1 MGVPYTFASATNSIP
16 LSQLD
21 ANFNTPVTIGSTTVG
36 LGNTVSTLTNV
47 TLSNATITSVSTPIT
62 VPQGGTG
69 LTSLTAGYIPYGNG
83 TSAFSSSSSLYFDG
97 TNLGIGTSSPAA
109 AFETQKAG
117 NYLGTFR
124 YSSTTPT
131 LAYINV
137 VNANNSTLGAVIAH
151 NADGTVFMG
160 NQANYATLFATN
172 NTERM
177 RIDSSGRLLLGTTSA
192 LSNSLATFGNNT
204 GSPVGWGFATL
215 QNSGGI
221 TPPTS
226 AGLSIGWNFSNG
238 GGENNIV
245 YGTSAGATPALAFSS
260 YNGTTTA
267 ERMRID
273 SSGNFFVNATAQSG
287 DRPNN
292 TGIQVL
298 PVGDIKIRVA
308 TDSQPALQFYSPTG
322 GGTPVGSVNAGA
334 SATSYNTSSDYRLKD
349 NVAPMT
355 GALNIVSKLKPV
367 TYTWKADGSDG
378 QGFIAHELQ
387 SVVPDCVTG
396 EKDAVDAEGK
406 PVYQGIDTSFLVA
419 TLTAAIQEL
428 NAKFEEYKAS
438 HP

>member
-1 MGVPYTFASATNSIP
+1 MGVPYTFATATTSIP

-69 LTSLTAGYIPYGNG
+69 LTSLTAGYIPFGNG
-83 TSAFSSSSSLYFDG
+83 TSAFGSTGGLFWDN
-97 TNLGIGTSSPAA
+97 TNGRLGVGTSTPSAPLNVFSGGIVARFGA
-109 AFETQKAG
+109 YGTTTYDDIEIQSYAG
-117 NYLGTFR
+117 LSALGTR
-124 YSSTTPT
+124 TTTP
-131 LAYINV
+131 LAFNT
-137 VNANNSTLGAVIAH
+137 NS
-151 NADGTVFMG
+151 
-160 NQANYATLFATN
+160 
-172 NTERM
+172 TERM
-177 RIDSSGRLLLGTTSA
+177 RIDA
-192 LSNSLATFGNNT
+192 
-204 GSPVGWGFATL
+204 
-215 QNSGGI
+215 
-221 TPPTS
+221 
-226 AGLSIGWNFSNG
+226 
-238 GGENNIV
+238 
-245 YGTSAGATPALAFSS
+245 
-260 YNGTTTA
+260 
-267 ERMRID
+267 
-273 SSGNFFVNATAQSG
+273 SGNFFVNATAQSG

>member
-83 TSAFSSSSSLYFDG
+83 TSAFSSASTFNYNATSGLGVNGLTLVYNTNLYATDG
-97 TNLGIGTSSPAA
+97 TLSN
-109 AFETQKAG
+109 
-117 NYLGTFR
+117 
-124 YSSTTPT
+124 YSSTNGVYLNGNTAGW
-131 LAYINV
+131 LRM
-137 VNANNSTLGAVIAH
+137 SG
-151 NADGTVFMG
+151 DGTGASQIQIFG
-160 NQANYATLFATN
+160 STSSTAPNQITFGTN
-172 NTERM
+172 SAERM

-226 AGLSIGWNFSNG
+226 VGLSIGWNFSNG